1 LNHPEQE
8 PIVNPF
14 DRTRRQAL
22 LALAAAALP
31 ARTPMANTRWPQ
43 KPVKLIVP
51 FAAGGSNDN
60 IARIIGQKLGDLL
73 GQPFVIENRGGGG
86 GVIGTDSVARAPAD
100 GYTLLFAS
108 SSIVT
113 NALSGKKVNFDPVTG
128 FTPLGK
134 VGVFPLV
141 IVAATQL
148 PVKSLAE
155 LIAYAKAR
163 PGTLHYGTAGIGATN
178 HLATELFAHAAGIEL
193 VHVPYKGISQSYTD
207 LMGGSLQMMLP
218 SVTAVAP
225 QIKSG
230 KMRGLAVTGRQ
241 RSPVLPD
248 LPTAAEAGLPG
259 FQLEAWFGLLG
270 PARLPAEIQATLN
283 QALNQVLGDAEVDKM
298 LRAESVTPQP
308 GAPDDL
314 RKLLQDDLVM
324 WKKIIRDANI
334 NLNKG

>member
-1 LNHPEQE
+1 MT
-8 PIVNPF
+8 VNPPNT
-14 DRTRRQAL
+14 TRRLALMAVAGAL
-22 LALAAAALP
+22 LPAQQLLAAEA
-31 ARTPMANTRWPQ
+31 WPQ
-43 KPVKLIVP
+43 KPIKLIVP

-60 IARIIGQKLGDLL
+60 IARIIGQKMGELL
-73 GQPFVIENRGGGG
+73 GQPIVIENRGGSG
-86 GVIGTDSVARAPAD
+86 GVIGSDSVARAPAD

-128 FTPLGK
+128 FTPIGR
-134 VGVFPLV
+134 VGIFPLV
-141 IVAATQL
+141 IVTANQL
-148 PVKSLAE
+148 PVQTLGE

-218 SVTAVAP
+218 SLTAVAP
-225 QIKSG
+225 QVMSG
-230 KMRGLAVTGRQ
+230 KMRALAVTGRE
-241 RSPVLPD
+241 RSPVMPA
-248 LPTAAEAGLPG
+248 LPTATEAGLPG
-259 FQLEAWFGLLG
+259 FRLEPWFALMG
-270 PARLPAEIQATLN
+270 PAKLPAEVQATLN
-283 QALNQVLGDAEVDKM
+283 RALNQVLANAELHKT

-308 GAPDDL
+308 GTPEDL

-324 WKKIIRDANI
+324 WKQVIRDAKI
-334 NLNKG
+334 KLNEN